1 MTTAT
6 ATPKLTLAEQA
17 AAAEHKRIVNSLEVY
32 RKLAQA
38 AAAGDMKQVRIC
50 DRALDGR
57 KSAIAKCAAVIAA
70 AKG

>member
-1 MTTAT
+1 MTTTTLTIRQIAT
-6 ATPKLTLAEQA
+6 LRAE
-17 AAAEHKRIVNSLEVY
+17 
-32 RKLAQA
+32 A